1 MNSAWLDSTVAWIGA
16 HPNAAG
22 LLIFL
27 VAFCD
32 ALAVVGIVV
41 PALPLLFAVGALVG
55 LGHIDGT
62 YAVACA
68 ALGALAGDGLSYWV
82 GKRWGPRLRE
92 QWPFTRFPQLLLR
105 GELLFRRHGT
115 KAIVIARFVGAV
127 RPFVP
132 AIAGTLQM
140 PLKRYLPV
148 SAFAAVAWATV
159 FLAPGWIFGA
169 SYDAVA
175 AVADRLALV
184 LVAMLG
190 VVALTWAVIVYSWRW
205 FDRHANA
212 LLARLL
218 AWTREHPVLG
228 RYAATL
234 VDPNRPES
242 ASLLVLAVVLLA
254 IGWAWFALLFVVVAG
269 GEPLTLD
276 LRVQETMFALRN
288 PLSDRIMAA
297 VASLG
302 DPQVLGAASAAALA
316 WLLWRRRWMAA
327 AHWLAALA
335 FGFALTAWL
344 EAVIQMPRPETAVAG
359 FGFPSVAVTMATIAF
374 GFFAVLIARE
384 LPGRDRVWPWLV
396 AGVTVA
402 ALGFAK
408 LYFGAHW
415 LSDIAG
421 GVLLGVVWLLVLG
434 MAYRSHVTRSLW
446 MRPLAIAFYGTFVL
460 AAMWHVPRQADAVL
474 AQFVPPPPKAL
485 LNAPYW
491 QDAGWS
497 ALPARREEPDAA
509 RGWPLD
515 VQVAGPL
522 DPVRG
527 RLEAHGWRTQPQADW
542 TRILRLLD
550 DGEVP
555 ARQPVLPATL
565 GGHAEALLMR
575 RAGARAGELYVL
587 RLWPAPARMSDG
599 TPLWI
604 GSSQVMRFVHPLDAF
619 GLWQPVDAAQPDAHA
634 AVAAALGGPNA
645 ESSPH
650 PDSALPVL
658 RVDSRRAATPGSA
671 PAGDPGGRADR
682 VPAAAPGA
690 ARR

>member
-1 MNSAWLDSTVAWIGA
+1 MNPAWLDSTVAWIGA
-16 HPNAAG
+16 HPHAAG
-22 LLIFL
+22 LLVFL

-62 YAVACA
+62 YAVTCA

-82 GKRWGPRLRE
+82 GYRWGPRLRE
-92 QWPFTRFPQLLLR
+92 VWPFTRYPQLLHR
-105 GELLFRRHGT
+105 GEQLFRRHGA
-115 KAIVIARFVGAV
+115 KAILIARFVGAV

-132 AIAGTLQM
+132 AIAGTLRM

-148 SAFAAVAWATV
+148 SVIAAASWAAV

-184 LVAMLG
+184 LGAMLG
-190 VVALTWAVIVYSWRW
+190 VLALVWAVIVYSWRW
-205 FDRHANA
+205 FDAHTNA
-212 LLARLL
+212 WLAQFL
-218 AWTREHPVLG
+218 AWTRKHPVLG
-228 RYAATL
+228 RYAAAL

-242 ASLLVLAVVLLA
+242 ASLLVLAVGLLA
-254 IGWAWFALLFVVVAG
+254 IGWAWFALLVIVVAG
-269 GEPLTLD
+269 GEPLAID
-276 LRVQETMFALRN
+276 LRVQEVMFALRN
-288 PLSDRIMAA
+288 PLADRMLAA
-297 VASLG
+297 LASLG
-302 DPQVLGAASAAALA
+302 DAQVLGPASAAALL
-316 WLLWRRRWMAA
+316 WLIWRRRWMAS

-335 FGFALTAWL
+335 FGFVLTTWL
-344 EAVIQMPRPETAVAG
+344 EAAIVMPRPETAVAG
-359 FGFPSVAVTMATIAF
+359 FGFPSVAVTMTTIAF

-384 LPGRDRVWPWLV
+384 LPGRDRIWPWLV

-402 ALGFAK
+402 AVGFAR

-415 LSDIAG
+415 LSDIVG

-460 AAMWHVPRQADAVL
+460 AALWHAPRQVDEVL
-474 AQFVPPPPKAL
+474 SQFVPPPPKAL

-497 ALPARREEPDAA
+497 ALPARRDEPDAA

-522 DPVRG
+522 TPVRE
-527 RLEAHGWRTQPQADW
+527 RLEARGWRVQSQADW
-542 TRILRLLD
+542 PRTLRLLD
-550 DGEVP
+550 DDRSP
-555 ARQPVLPATL
+555 SRQPVLPATL

-575 RAGARAGELYVL
+575 RTGSRAGELYVL

-599 TPLWI
+599 SPLWI
-604 GSSQVMRFVHPLDAF
+604 GSSQAMRFEHPLEAF
-619 GLWQPVDAAQPDAHA
+619 GLWRPVAEGQAAAHA
-634 AVAAALGGPNA
+634 AVAEALGGYRA
-645 ESSPH
+645 LVSAH
-650 PDSALPVL
+650 PDSGLPVL
-658 RVDSRRAATPGSA
+658 RVDARE
-671 PAGDPGGRADR
+671 PAI
-682 VPAAAPGA
+682 PAAAPATGPGVRADRAPPAGTGA

>member
-1 MNSAWLDSTVAWIGA
+1 MNPAWLDSTIAWIGA
-16 HPNAAG
+16 HPHAAG
-22 LLIFL
+22 LLVFL

-55 LGHIDGT
+55 LGHIDGP
-62 YAVACA
+62 YALACA

-82 GKRWGPRLRE
+82 GHRWGPQLRE
-92 QWPFTRFPQLLLR
+92 HWPFTRYPQLLGR
-105 GELLFRRHGT
+105 GEQLFRRHGT
-115 KAIVIARFVGAV
+115 KAILIARFVGAV

-132 AIAGTLQM
+132 AIAGTLRM
-140 PLKRYLPV
+140 PLRRYLPV
-148 SAFAAVAWATV
+148 SVFAAVAWAGV

-184 LVAMLG
+184 LGAMLG
-190 VVALTWAVIVYSWRW
+190 VVALAWALVVYCWRW

-218 AWTREHPVLG
+218 GWTRAHPVLG
-228 RYAATL
+228 RYAAAL

-242 ASLLVLAVVLLA
+242 ASLVVLAVLLLA
-254 IGWAWFALLFVVVAG
+254 IGWAWFALLVVVLAG
-269 GEPLTLD
+269 GEPLGLD
-276 LRVQETMFALRN
+276 LRVQDTMFALRN
-288 PLSDRIMAA
+288 PLADRMMAA

-302 DPQVLGAASAAALA
+302 DVQVLGTASAAALA

-327 AHWLAALA
+327 AHWLAAIA
-335 FGFALTAWL
+335 FGFVLTTGL
-344 EAVIQMPRPETAVAG
+344 EAVIDMPRPETAAAG
-359 FGFPSVAVTMATIAF
+359 FGFPSVAVTMATITF
-374 GFFAVLIARE
+374 GFFAVLVARE

-402 ALGFAK
+402 ALGFAR

-415 LSDIAG
+415 LSDIVG
-421 GVLLGVVWLLVLG
+421 GVLLGIVWLLVLG

-446 MRPLAIAFYGTFVL
+446 MRPLAITFYGTFLL
-460 AAMWHVPRQADAVL
+460 AGLWHVPRQVDDVL
-474 AQFVPPPPKAL
+474 AQFVPPPPKTL

-491 QDAGWS
+491 QHAGWS
-497 ALPARREEPDAA
+497 SLPGRRNEPDAA

-522 DPVRG
+522 APVQA
-527 RLEAHGWRTQPQADW
+527 RLEAFGWRVQRQADW
-542 TRILRLLD
+542 MRTLRLLD
-550 DGEVP
+550 DAP
-555 ARQPVLPATL
+555 STARRPVLPATL

-575 RAGARAGELYVL
+575 RIGPAPGELYVL

-599 TPLWI
+599 SPLWI
-604 GSSQVMRFVHPLDAF
+604 GSSQAMRYRQPYAAF
-619 GLWQPVDAAQPDAHA
+619 GLWQPIDDSQAEAHA
-634 AVAAALGGPNA
+634 AVVEALGGMRA
-645 ESSPH
+645 AVSPH
-650 PDSALPVL
+650 PDTGLPVL
-658 RVDSRRAATPGSA
+658 RVDVR
-671 PAGDPGGRADR
+671 AGD
-682 VPAAAPGA
+682 

>member
-1 MNSAWLDSTVAWIGA
+1 MEPAWLDSTVAWTGA
-16 HPNAAG
+16 HPHAAG
-22 LLIFL
+22 LLVFL

-32 ALAVVGIVV
+32 ALVVVGIVV

-55 LGHIDGT
+55 LGHLDGP
-62 YAVACA
+62 YVVACA
-68 ALGALAGDGLSYWV
+68 ALGALAGDALSYWI
-82 GKRWGPRLRE
+82 GYRWGPQLRE
-92 QWPFTRFPQLLLR
+92 HWPFTRYPQLLQR
-105 GELLFRRHGT
+105 GEQLFRRNGAS
-115 KAIVIARFVGAV
+115 AILIARFVGAV

-132 AIAGTLQM
+132 AIAGTLRM
-140 PLKRYLPV
+140 PLERYLPV
-148 SAFAAVAWATV
+148 SAFAAVAWAGV

-169 SYDAVA
+169 SFDAVA

-184 LVAMLG
+184 LAAMFG
-190 VVALTWAVIVYSWRW
+190 VVALTWSVIVYGWRW
-205 FDRHANA
+205 FDGHANV

-218 AWTREHPVLG
+218 AWTRVHPVLG
-228 RYAATL
+228 RYAAAL

-242 ASLLVLAVVLLA
+242 ASLLVLAVALLA

-269 GEPLTLD
+269 GEPLALD
-276 LRVQETMFALRN
+276 LRVQQLMSSLRN
-288 PLSDRIMAA
+288 PLADRLMAA
-297 VASLG
+297 LASLG
-302 DPQVLGAASAAALA
+302 DPQVLGAASLAALG

-335 FGFALTAWL
+335 FGFVLTAWL
-344 EAVIQMPRPETAVAG
+344 EAAIHMPRPEAAVPG

-402 ALGFAK
+402 ALGFAR

-460 AAMWHVPRQADAVL
+460 AALWHLPRQADTLL
-474 AQFVPPPPKAL
+474 AQFAPPPPKLL

-491 QDAGWS
+491 QEAGWS
-497 ALPARREEPDAA
+497 SLPARRDEPDAA

-515 VQVAGPL
+515 VQVIGPL
-522 DPVRG
+522 DRVRT
-527 RLEAHGWRTQPQADW
+527 RMEVRGWRTQSQADW
-542 TRILRLLD
+542 LRTLRLLD
-550 DGEVP
+550 EERDP

-575 RAGARAGELYVL
+575 RVGARRGELHVL

-604 GSSQVMRFVHPLDAF
+604 GSSQAMHFVRPFDAF
-619 GLWQPVDAAQPDAHA
+619 GLWQPLDDRQAEAHA
-634 AVAAALGGPNA
+634 AVADSLDAPGAIA
-645 ESSPH
+645 SPH
-650 PDSALPVL
+650 PDSGLPVL
-658 RVDSRRAATPGSA
+658 RVDLRPDATPAPVPGSG
-671 PAGDPGGRADR
+671 PGVRGDRP
-682 VPAAAPGA
+682 PAAPPGA
-690 ARR
+690 AHR

>member
-1 MNSAWLDSTVAWIGA
+1 MDSAWLDSTVAWIGA
-16 HPNAAG
+16 HPLAAG
-22 LLIFL
+22 LLVFL

-32 ALAVVGIVV
+32 ALAVVGIIV
-41 PALPLLFAVGALVG
+41 PALPLLFAVGALIG
-55 LGHIDGT
+55 LGHIDGP
-62 YAVACA
+62 YALACA
-68 ALGALAGDGLSYWV
+68 ALGALAGDGLSYWI
-82 GKRWGPRLRE
+82 GHRWGPQLRE
-92 QWPFTRFPQLLLR
+92 HWPFTRYPRLLER
-105 GELLFRRHGT
+105 GEHLFRRHGAS
-115 KAIVIARFVGAV
+115 AILIARFVGAV

-148 SAFAAVAWATV
+148 SALAAVSWAGV

-169 SYDAVA
+169 SYEAVA

-190 VVALTWAVIVYSWRW
+190 VLALTWSVIVYGWRW
-205 FDRHANA
+205 FDGHANVW
-212 LLARLL
+212 LARLL
-218 AWTREHPVLG
+218 AWTRAHPVLG
-228 RYAATL
+228 RYAAAL

-242 ASLLVLAVVLLA
+242 ASLVVLAVFLLA
-254 IGWAWFALLFVVVAG
+254 IGWAWFALLFIVVAG
-269 GEPLTLD
+269 GEPLALD
-276 LRVQETMFALRN
+276 LRVQQAMFSLRN
-288 PLSDRIMAA
+288 PLADRMMAA
-297 VASLG
+297 IASLG
-302 DPQVLGAASAAALA
+302 DVQVLGAASASALA

-327 AHWLAALA
+327 AHWLGALA
-335 FGFALTAWL
+335 FGFVLTTWL
-344 EAVIQMPRPETAVAG
+344 EAAIDMPRPETAVAG
-359 FGFPSVAVTMATIAF
+359 FGFPSVTVTMATIAF

-402 ALGFAK
+402 ALGFSR

-434 MAYRSHVTRSLW
+434 MAYRSHVTRSIW

-460 AAMWHVPRQADAVL
+460 AAIWHVPRQTDLLL
-474 AQFVPPPPKAL
+474 ARFAPPAPKAL

-491 QDAGWS
+491 QEEGWS
-497 ALPARREEPDAA
+497 SLPARRNEPDAA

-515 VQVAGPL
+515 VQVAGSL
-522 DPVRG
+522 ARIQSRLEVRG
-527 RLEAHGWRTQPQADW
+527 WRSQSQADW
-542 TRILRLLD
+542 VRTLRLLD
-550 DGEVP
+550 EERAP

-565 GGHAEALLMR
+565 GGNAEALLMR
-575 RAGARAGELYVL
+575 RPGARRGELFVI

-604 GSSQVMRFVHPLDAF
+604 GSSQALHFVRPFEAF
-619 GLWQPVDAAQPDAHA
+619 GLWQPRDDRQAAAHA
-634 AVAAALGGPNA
+634 AVVDALDAPGAAT
-645 ESSPH
+645 SPH
-650 PDSALPVL
+650 PESGLPVL
-658 RVDSRRAATPGSA
+658 RVDLRAVTPGPT
-671 PAGDPGGRADR
+671 PAGDPGAHADQA
-682 VPAAAPGA
+682 PAAAPGG

>member
-1 MNSAWLDSTVAWIGA
+1 MNPAWLDSTVAWIGA
-16 HPNAAG
+16 HPHAAG

-32 ALAVVGIVV
+32 ALVVVGIIV

-55 LGHIDGT
+55 LGHIDGP

-82 GKRWGPRLRE
+82 GNRWGPHMRD
-92 QWPFTRFPQLLLR
+92 QWPFSRFPRLILR
-105 GELLFRRHGT
+105 GEQLFRRHGA
-115 KAIVIARFVGAV
+115 KALLIARFVGAV

-132 AIAGTLQM
+132 AIAGTLRM

-148 SAFAAVAWATV
+148 SAFAAVTWAV
-159 FLAPGWIFGA
+159 VHLAPGWIFGT

-184 LVAMLG
+184 IVAMLG
-190 VVALTWAVIVYSWRW
+190 VVALVWAVIVYGWRW
-205 FDRHANA
+205 FDGHANTW
-212 LLARLL
+212 LAQLL
-218 AWTREHPVLG
+218 AWTRAHPVLG
-228 RYAATL
+228 RYAAAL

-269 GEPLTLD
+269 GEPLAID
-276 LRVQETMFALRN
+276 LRVQEAMFALRN
-288 PLSDRIMAA
+288 PLADRMMAA
-297 VASLG
+297 LASLG
-302 DPQVLGAASAAALA
+302 DAQVLGAASAAALL

-327 AHWLAALA
+327 AHWLAAIA
-335 FGFALTAWL
+335 FGFVLTAWL
-344 EAVIQMPRPETAVAG
+344 EAVIEMPRPETAVAG
-359 FGFPSVAVTMATIAF
+359 FGFPSVAVTMATITF

-402 ALGFAK
+402 ALGFAR

-421 GVLLGVVWLLVLG
+421 GVLLGIVWLLVLG

-446 MRPLAIAFYGTFVL
+446 MRPLAIAFYGAFVL
-460 AAMWHVPRQADAVL
+460 AALWHVPRQVDAVL
-474 AQFVPPPPKAL
+474 AKFVPPPPKAL

-491 QDAGWS
+491 QGAGWS

-522 DPVRG
+522 APVQA
-527 RLEAHGWRTQPQADW
+527 RLEAHGWRAQSQADW
-542 TRILRLLD
+542 TRTLRLLD
-550 DGEVP
+550 EDQAP

-565 GGHAEALLMR
+565 GGHAESLLMR
-575 RAGARAGELYVL
+575 RTGTRPGELHVL

-599 TPLWI
+599 APLWI
-604 GSSQVMRFVHPLDAF
+604 GSSQAMRFEHPLDAF
-619 GLWQPVDAAQPDAHA
+619 GLWRPVADGQAAAHA
-634 AVAAALGGPNA
+634 AVAEALGGYRTLVSA
-645 ESSPH
+645 H
-650 PDSALPVL
+650 PDSGLPVL
-658 RVDSRRAATPGSA
+658 RLDARASAIPVPA
-671 PAGDPGGRADR
+671 PATGPGARADPA
-682 VPAAAPGA
+682 PAAGRGA

>member
-1 MNSAWLDSTVAWIGA
+1 MNPAWLDSTIAWIGA
-16 HPNAAG
+16 HPHAAG
-22 LLIFL
+22 LLVFL

-55 LGHIDGT
+55 LGHIDGP
-62 YAVACA
+62 YALACA
-68 ALGALAGDGLSYWV
+68 ALGALAGDGLSFWV
-82 GKRWGPRLRE
+82 GHRWGPRLRE
-92 QWPFTRFPQLLLR
+92 HWPFTRYPQLLGR
-105 GELLFRRHGT
+105 GERLFRRHGP
-115 KAIVIARFVGAV
+115 KAILIARFVGAV

-132 AIAGTLQM
+132 AIAGTLRM
-140 PLKRYLPV
+140 PLRRYLPV
-148 SAFAAVAWATV
+148 SMVAALSWAGV

-184 LVAMLG
+184 LVALLG
-190 VVALTWAVIVYSWRW
+190 VVALVWAVVVYCWRW
-205 FDRHANA
+205 FDGHANA
-212 LLARLL
+212 WLAQLL
-218 AWTREHPVLG
+218 AWTRAHPVLG
-228 RYAATL
+228 RYAAAL

-242 ASLLVLAVVLLA
+242 ASLLVLAVLLLA

-269 GEPLTLD
+269 GEPLALD
-276 LRVQETMFALRN
+276 LRVQEAMFALRN
-288 PLSDRIMAA
+288 PLADRMMAA

-302 DPQVLGAASAAALA
+302 DVQVLGTASAAALA
-316 WLLWRRRWMAA
+316 WLMWRRRWMAA

-335 FGFALTAWL
+335 FGFVLTSWL
-344 EAVIQMPRPETAVAG
+344 EAVIDMPRPETAVAA
-359 FGFPSVAVTMATIAF
+359 FGFPSVTVTMATIAF
-374 GFFAVLIARE
+374 GFFAVLVARE

-402 ALGFAK
+402 ALGFAR

-415 LSDIAG
+415 LSDIVG
-421 GVLLGVVWLLVLG
+421 GVLLGVVWTLVLG

-446 MRPLAIAFYGTFVL
+446 MRPLAITFYGTFAL
-460 AAMWHVPRQADAVL
+460 AAFWHVPRQAETVL

-497 ALPARREEPDAA
+497 SLPGRRNEPDAA

-522 DPVRG
+522 APVQA
-527 RLEAHGWRTQPQADW
+527 RLEAFGWRVQSQADW
-542 TRILRLLD
+542 PRTLRLLQD
-550 DGEVP
+550 DMAT

-575 RAGARAGELYVL
+575 RIGAHAGELYVL

-604 GSSQVMRFVHPLDAF
+604 GSSQAMRFEQPLEAF
-619 GLWQPVDAAQPDAHA
+619 GLWQPVVEEQAEAHD
-634 AVAAALGGPNA
+634 AVAAALGGMQA
-645 ESSPH
+645 VTSPH
-650 PDSALPVL
+650 PDTGLPVL
-658 RVDSRRAATPGSA
+658 RVDVRAAA
-671 PAGDPGGRADR
+671 PAGR
-682 VPAAAPGA
+682 
-690 ARR
+690 

>member
-1 MNSAWLDSTVAWIGA
+1 MNPAWLDSTVAWIGA
-16 HPNAAG
+16 HPHAAG
-22 LLIFL
+22 LLIFM

-55 LGHIDGT
+55 LGHIDGP

-68 ALGALAGDGLSYWV
+68 ALGAVAGDGLSYWV
-82 GKRWGPRLRE
+82 GYRWGPRLRE
-92 QWPFTRFPQLLLR
+92 HWPFTRHPRLLHR
-105 GELLFRRHGT
+105 GEQLFRRHGA
-115 KAIVIARFVGAV
+115 KAILIARFVGAV

-132 AIAGTLQM
+132 AIAGTLRM

-148 SAFAAVAWATV
+148 SVLAAFAWAGA

-184 LVAMLG
+184 MVAMLA
-190 VVALTWAVIVYSWRW
+190 VVALVWAVIVYCWRW
-205 FDRHANA
+205 FDGHANA
-212 LLARLL
+212 LLAQLL
-218 AWTREHPVLG
+218 AWTRAHPVLG
-228 RYAATL
+228 RYAAAL

-242 ASLLVLAVVLLA
+242 ASLLVLAVALLA
-254 IGWAWFALLFVVVAG
+254 LGWAWFALLFVVVAG
-269 GEPLTLD
+269 GEPLAID
-276 LRVQETMFALRN
+276 LRVQEAMFALRN
-288 PLSDRIMAA
+288 PLADRMM
-297 VASLG
+297 ASLASVG
-302 DPQVLGAASAAALA
+302 DVQVLGAASAAALLG
-316 WLLWRRRWMAA
+316 LLWRRRWMAA
-327 AHWLAALA
+327 AHWLAAIA

-344 EAVIQMPRPETAVAG
+344 EAVIELPRPETALAG
-359 FGFPSVAVTMATIAF
+359 FGFPSVAVTMATITF

-396 AGVTVA
+396 AGITVA
-402 ALGFAK
+402 ALGFAR

-421 GVLLGVVWLLVLG
+421 GVLLGIVWLLVLG

-446 MRPLAIAFYGTFVL
+446 MRPLAIAFYGAFVL
-460 AAMWHVPRQADAVL
+460 AALWHVPRQVDEVL
-474 AQFVPPPPKAL
+474 ARFVPPPPRAL

-491 QDAGWS
+491 QGAGWS
-497 ALPARREEPDAA
+497 ALPARRDEPDAA

-522 DPVRG
+522 ASVQA
-527 RLEAHGWRTQPQADW
+527 RLEAHGWRAQTQADW
-542 TRILRLLD
+542 PRTLRLLD
-550 DGEVP
+550 EDRSP

-575 RAGARAGELYVL
+575 RIGTRPGELHVL

-599 TPLWI
+599 SPLWI
-604 GSSQVMRFVHPLDAF
+604 GSSQAMRFDYPLDAF
-619 GLWQPVDAAQPDAHA
+619 GLWRPVAGGHAAAHA
-634 AVAAALGGPNA
+634 AVADAFGGARVMVSAHP
-645 ESSPH
+645 ESG
-650 PDSALPVL
+650 LPVL
-658 RVDSRRAATPGSA
+658 RLDARATAIPA
-671 PAGDPGGRADR
+671 PAPATDPGARGDRA
-682 VPAAAPGA
+682 PAAGPGA